1 MKAIFPT
8 VLISLIVAGPAL
20 AEKPEWTGKG
30 TAPTQEQKDAHKE
43 AMTSKQKAGQGGAN
57 NKQHGEDTRVQAKS
71 RAEELKRE
79 REQEREAKSDKDKA
93 RMEKK
98 EKEMK
103 QETEQERPG
112 RAPRTNR
119 PVRNRTSPR
128 KAGGN
133 SGSKVGIDY
142 SLLAV
147 YGICNSVTSVSRASA
162 AIHMQGRAALCIRTR
177 LDMKSPGVQGI
188 CSDTGRPSLI
198 QICTW

>member
-103 QETEQERPG
+103 QEMEQEKARARTEDQQAGTEQDKPKKG
-112 RAPRTNR
+112 WWQFW
-119 PVRNRTSPR
+119 
-128 KAGGN
+128 K
-133 SGSKVGIDY
+133 
-142 SLLAV
+142 
-147 YGICNSVTSVSRASA
+147 
-162 AIHMQGRAALCIRTR
+162 
-177 LDMKSPGVQGI
+177 
-188 CSDTGRPSLI
+188 
-198 QICTW
+198 